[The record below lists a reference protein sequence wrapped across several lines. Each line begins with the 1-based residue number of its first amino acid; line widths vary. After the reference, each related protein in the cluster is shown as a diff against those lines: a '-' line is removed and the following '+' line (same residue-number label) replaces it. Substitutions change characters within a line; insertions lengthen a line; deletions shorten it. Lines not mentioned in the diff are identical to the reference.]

1 MKKQTIFFVAALM
14 SLSMVA
20 QKKPKI
26 QGNKEVTQVI
36 KEIPEEFNALEIDDE
51 LEVTLTQGGN
61 NAYSLNTDSNLIDV
75 IQFKVTDSI
84 LKIYSINKITSSKK
98 LEIKLTVAEIEHLI
112 LKNDAKVIGEGRF
125 TADKFYLSGYNS
137 SRVKDLDIS
146 ADDVTI
152 TMHRNAGGDVKVK
165 SENTTI
171 VMNDRTDVK
180 AYVVADKVRVT
191 LNNSADLDLKGDAD
205 YAAFNLK
212 KTANLNARK
221 MKVSSADLYTSNNSD
236 VYVHATKNLEVYA
249 QGKSNVY
256 VYGNPNVEVKGLTD
270 KSKIIKK

>member
-1 MKKQTIFFVAALM
+1 MKKQTIFFVAALL
-14 SLSMVA
+14 SLSVAA

-26 QGNKEVTQVI
+26 KGNKEVTQVI
-36 KEIPEEFNALEIDDE
+36 REIPEEFNALEVDDA
-51 LEVTLTQGGN
+51 LEVTLTQGNN
-61 NAYSLNTDSNLIDV
+61 NAYSLNADSNLVDI

-84 LKIYSINKITSSKK
+84 LKIYTINQITASKK
-98 LEIKLTVAEIEHLI
+98 LEINLTVEEIEHLI
-112 LKNDAKVIGEGRF
+112 LKNDAKVKGEGRF
-125 TADKFYLSGYNS
+125 SADKFYLNGYNS
-137 SRVKDLDIS
+137 SRVEDLDIS

-180 AYVVADKVRVT
+180 AYIVADKVRVT
-191 LNNSADLDLKGDAD
+191 LNNSADLDLKGDAN

-236 VYVHATKNLEVYA
+236 VYVHATRNLEVYA

-256 VYGNPNVEVKGLTD
+256 VYGNPKVEVKGLTD